1 MRFLSL
7 ALAILLGTGLLT
19 RAQEV
24 PEISQRTWSIELGT
38 GVIPFHISFIP
49 TRATKT
55 ELAQKGQ
62 AVGDVICPYFP
73 AFSLSG
79 AYHLRKYTEFR
90 FTVGASWRYYNLIQ
104 YSSFGTDPNGS
115 PRYNL
120 SDGSPAGWTVSR
132 PVFSFTIQCFHVW
145 NPGRTAELY
154 SGGGVGLVIDNQEL
168 LTGSVFPFP
177 NLTPI
182 GVRVGGKLFYGFA
195 ELTLGPIATLFHG
208 GVGCRF

>member
-7 ALAILLGTGLLT
+7 AVAILLGTGLLT

-104 YSSFGTDPNGS
+104 YSSFGTDPNGN

-120 SDGSPAGWTVSR
+120 NDGSPAGWTVSR

-154 SGGGVGLVIDNQEL
+154 SGGGLGFIAGKGNP
-168 LTGSVFPFP
+168 LTEPIP
-177 NLTPI
+177 LPELTPI
-182 GVRVGGKLFYGFA
+182 GVRVGGRHLYGFT
-195 ELTLGPIATLFHG
+195 ELTIGPIASLVHG